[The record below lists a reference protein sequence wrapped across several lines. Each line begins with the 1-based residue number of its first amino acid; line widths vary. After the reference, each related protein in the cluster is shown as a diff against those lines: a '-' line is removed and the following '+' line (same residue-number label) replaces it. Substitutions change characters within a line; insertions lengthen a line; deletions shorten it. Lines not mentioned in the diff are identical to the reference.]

1 MNRHNMLSS
10 RQNDTIKFVCK
21 LRDRTKRNRYRMFLI
36 EGCRELGRAIRC
48 EISIDTVFF
57 CRDFI
62 KSGEQED
69 VLSASE
75 DAGISIC
82 EVSRAVFE
90 KISNRDNCDG
100 LIGLANFWD
109 TSVELAKG
117 KNLSFV
123 LVAEGIEKPG
133 NLGALIRSAES
144 AGVDFLILCDP
155 VTDIFNPNVVR
166 ASQGAVF
173 STNIIVTDNKSAY
186 DLLKRNNVNLFATTP
201 GVDDIYFNENFTQ
214 NCAILV
220 GAENSGLSDFWLK
233 KDDIKKIS
241 LPQSG
246 VCDSLNVNDAAVV
259 VLYEVLRQRILSQK
273 R

>member
-1 MNRHNMLSS
+1 
-10 RQNDTIKFVCK
+10 
-21 LRDRTKRNRYRMFLI
+21 MFLI

-48 EISIDTVFF
+48 DISIDTVFF

-82 EVSRAVFE
+82 EVSRDIFE

-173 STNIIVTDNKSAY
+173 STNIIVTDNKSAH
-186 DLLKRNNVNLFATTP
+186 DLLKKNNVNLFATTP
-201 GVDDIYFNENFTQ
+201 DVDDIYFNENFTP

-220 GAENSGLSDFWLK
+220 GAENSYYSSSVLKIDKYRKTEDEGLWPDDFAEVIIEGGNHAQFGSYGTQK
-233 KDDIKKIS
+233 GDGDPGITAVKQQKETAEAV
-241 LPQSG
+241 SG
-246 VCDSLNVNDAAVV
+246 WIR
-259 VLYEVLRQRILSQK
+259 ER
-273 R
+273 